1 MKKVLCW
8 LGIVLLIFLIAIP
21 PVLRIVL
28 PAKEEEQEEVKL
40 IRKTLSCNSKVFL
53 SATSYENDVVKMI
66 VIKKTFTNT
75 NLETDTTGDTETD
88 TEDNPDTETS
98 DETKPETTPDTETT
112 DFENTDLAKIFE
124 EVKKDSRVV
133 INEVDDGEVIT
144 IDYTVSDYS
153 GLEIEDLNQPINDQ
167 FTYYEDNGLVC
178 SILE

>member
-8 LGIVLLIFLIAIP
+8 LGIVLLIFLIALP

-28 PAKEEEQEEVKL
+28 PAKVEEEEEVKL

-66 VIKKTFTNT
+66 VIKKSFTNP
-75 NLETDTTGDTETD
+75 NLDTDTNTATETDTETD
-88 TEDNPDTETS
+88 TEE
-98 DETKPETTPDTETT
+98 EVKPETEPDT
-112 DFENTDLAKIFE
+112 DIKDYENTDLAKLFE
-124 EVKKDSRVV
+124 EAKKDSRVV
-133 INEVDDGEVIT
+133 IEEVEDGEIIK

-153 GLEIEDLNQPINDQ
+153 GLEIEDLNKPINDQ

>member
-1 MKKVLCW
+1 MKKVLCF
-8 LGIVLLIFLIAIP
+8 LGIILLIFLIALP

-28 PAKEEEQEEVKL
+28 PAKVEEEEEVKL

-66 VIKKTFTNT
+66 VIKKTVPNT
-75 NLETDTTGDTETD
+75 NLETDSTGDTETD
-88 TEDNPDTETS
+88 PNANAEPSEETQPETDTEA
-98 DETKPETTPDTETT
+98 T

-167 FTYYEDNGLVC
+167 FKYYEDNGLVC
-178 SILE
+178 SILD